1 MEEKKHLLMLAGPTN
16 VSERV
21 TKAMTKPIIG
31 HRGSEF
37 HTLHE
42 SILNNLR
49 YVFQTKTDVF
59 TLTASG
65 TGGVNCAVSN
75 IVNPGDKV
83 IIPVFGRF
91 GQRIR
96 DKIVLCGG
104 KTVELPLEWG
114 EAPTA
119 EQIAQLADK
128 EKDAKAIAIVYN
140 ETSTGVTV
148 RDLPKIGEIARE
160 NNLLLVVDA
169 ISVLGGDNLPMDKW
183 KVDICVT
190 GSQKCL
196 ACPPGLAMVAV
207 NNRAWEVIE
216 KTVARPYYL
225 DLVRMR
231 DFIAKI
237 ETPFTPA
244 VPLFYALD
252 EALKMIREE
261 GLEKRFKRHAICA
274 EAFYNAVEALKLK
287 TVSNGK
293 VRSNTVIAVR
303 MPSEVNNTELRKI
316 MKEQHHVSVAGG
328 QGELKKSIIRIG
340 CMGIISEN
348 KTIRTIDALEN
359 ALNTLHYP
367 VQVGT
372 GVEAARK
379 VFHP

>member
-1 MEEKKHLLMLAGPTN
+1 MLAGPTN
-16 VSERV
+16 VSDRV
-21 TKAMTKPIIG
+21 MKAMAKPIIG

-37 HTLHE
+37 HTLYG
-42 SILNNLR
+42 SILDNLR
-49 YVFQTKTDVF
+49 YVFQTKNDVF

-65 TGGVNCAVSN
+65 TGGVNCAVDN

-83 IIPVFGRF
+83 IIPVFGIF
-91 GQRIR
+91 GQRMR
-96 DKIVLCGG
+96 DKIVRCGG

-148 RDLPKIGEIARE
+148 RDLPKIGKIARE

-169 ISVLGGDNLPMDKW
+169 ISVLSGDNLPMDKW
-183 KVDICVT
+183 NVDICVV

-216 KTVARPYYL
+216 KTVARPYYF

-261 GLEKRFKRHAICA
+261 GLEKRFKRHATCA

-287 TVSNGK
+287 TVSNKK

-303 MPSEVNNTELRKI
+303 MPSGVNNTELRKV
-316 MKEQHHVSVAGG
+316 MKEQYKITVSGG
-328 QGELKKSIIRIG
+328 QGELKNSIIRIG

-348 KTIRTIDALEN
+348 ETIRTIDACEN
-359 ALNTLHYP
+359 ALNTLNYP

-372 GVEAARK
+372 GIKAARK
-379 VFHP
+379 VFHS

>member
-49 YVFQTKTDVF
+49 YVFQTKNDVF

-91 GQRIR
+91 GQRMR
-96 DKIVLCGG
+96 DKIVRCGG

-128 EKDAKAIAIVYN
+128 EKNAKAIAIVYN

-148 RDLPKIGEIARE
+148 RDLPKIGKIARE
-160 NNLLLVVDA
+160 NDLLLVVDA
-169 ISVLGGDNLPMDKW
+169 ISVLGGDNLPMDEW
-183 KVDICVT
+183 NVDICVA

-261 GLEKRFKRHAICA
+261 GLEKRFKRHATCA

-367 VQVGT
+367 VQAGT
-372 GVEAARK
+372 GIEAARK
-379 VFHP
+379 VFQS